1 MTTVSNV
8 MTALLE
14 KFGDSDGN
22 INVPQDELVK
32 AFKSMKTTGR
42 RVRKNAKAPRD
53 PDAPKRPTS
62 SYMLW
67 LNDNRKTIATDHFPV
82 NDDGEHCYP
91 DGHEKAGD
99 PLQGRSKVSEITKK
113 AGALWKQLD
122 DDAKKPYAEAFT
134 VAQTAYREA
143 KGDYTPKEPKES
155 FDTEARHDAP
165 EDWTGPFECHYL
177 IKVAKDPE
185 TGKNIKSFKSFDEA
199 VVAANDLGDGCAGI
213 TMTARG
219 YSLRV
224 GPELKNHGVA
234 GRSDGLASW
243 TKGDKSE
250 VEAKTPTPSPEPEEP
265 KALKKATKETKA
277 EAEAEND
284 DTVVAPKK
292 KRGRP
297 AKKAAETDVADVVEA
312 PKEKAKKAKKVV
324 VKIVEPEPESDSE
337 DDEIEVSQITIDGD
351 DYFLNDVSG
360 DIYDPET
367 QEVVGKSE
375 DGKHTLF

>member
-1 MTTVSNV
+1 MATTVSTV
-8 MTALLE
+8 MAALIE
-14 KFGDSDGN
+14 KFGDTDGN

-42 RVRKNAKAPRD
+42 RERKNAKAPRD

-67 LNDNRKTIATDHFPV
+67 LNDNRKTIAAEHFPV

-91 DGHEKAGD
+91 DDHEKAGE

-113 AGALWKQLD
+113 AGALWKELD
-122 DDAKKPYAEAFT
+122 DEAKQPYAEAFT

-155 FDTEARHDAP
+155 FDTDARPEAP

-177 IKVAKDPE
+177 TKVAKDPE

-199 VVAANDLGDGCAGI
+199 VSAANELGDGCAGI

-243 TKGDKSE
+243 TKGEKSE

-265 KALKKATKETKA
+265 TKA
-277 EAEAEND
+277 DGDND
-284 DTVVAPKK
+284 VEVVASKK

-297 AKKAAETDVADVVEA
+297 AKKAAETESEA
-312 PKEKAKKAKKVV
+312 PKEKSKKAKKVV
-324 VKIVEPEPESDSE
+324 VKIVEPAPAPESESE
-337 DDEIEVSQITIDGD
+337 DEEMEVSKITIDGD
-351 DYFLNDVSG
+351 DYFLNDATG
-360 DIYDPET
+360 DIYDPES

>member
-22 INVPQDELVK
+22 INVPQDELLK

-42 RVRKNAKAPRD
+42 RERKNAKAPRD

-67 LNDNRKTIATDHFPV
+67 LNDNRKTIASDHFPV
-82 NDDGEHCYP
+82 NEEGEHCYP
-91 DGHEKAGD
+91 DGHDKAGD

-122 DDAKKPYAEAFT
+122 DDDKQPYAEAFT

-165 EDWTGPFECHYL
+165 KDWTGPFECHYL
-177 IKVAKDPE
+177 TKVAKDPE
-185 TGKNIKSFKSFDEA
+185 TGKNIKSFKSFGEA
-199 VVAANDLGDGCAGI
+199 VVSANDLGDGCAGI
-213 TMTARG
+213 TLTARG

-224 GPELKNHGVA
+224 GPELKNHGIA

-243 TKGDKSE
+243 TKGDMTE

-265 KALKKATKETKA
+265 TKA
-277 EAEAEND
+277 DGEND
-284 DTVVAPKK
+284 AEVDAAPKK

-297 AKKAAETDVADVVEA
+297 AKKAAETDAADVVEA
-312 PKEKAKKAKKVV
+312 PKEKPKKAKKVV
-324 VKIVEPEPESDSE
+324 VKIVEPEPEPESESE
-337 DDEIEVSQITIDGD
+337 DEDMEVSQITIDGN
-351 DYFLNDVSG
+351 DYFLNDATG